1 MTTTARADRATAH
14 RILLAAVVAVVA
26 VVAALGSVHPMFL
39 ADDWGHV
46 GEAAWS
52 RRGGLYLRPVVDLS
66 FWVDRSVHG
75 LGSARG
81 FHATNLVLQA
91 LNGVL
96 VYLLALRLG
105 RVGDERDRTL
115 AFLAAAGA
123 GLWVLLSGHAN
134 AVSWVVGRGDL
145 LATAFVLA
153 SFWWYLR
160 HRERG
165 DRRSLAVALG
175 CYQVAVFAKETVLA
189 WPLALVAFEA
199 CLLLLAPGP
208 APLARRVRS
217 LLAPALFVVPVAV
230 NLAVRTVLDIRS
242 SGDLTGFD
250 PTRLAPRAFQ
260 HLMRSLL
267 PAEAFEGTASL
278 WRNDLVQLAVLAA
291 VVGGLAWAHLRREPG
306 DPLPARTI
314 ALGAMFLAVIA
325 PASQKAESLL
335 TSDLATRLNHLP
347 SALVAIALVLVVRQ
361 AWSRST
367 RRGLVA
373 VAVVVALATVNLVA
387 LQHRNREWR
396 AAGDTTASIL
406 DGIGR
411 IAGTGEGPFEG
422 PLLVVG
428 LPDRVGDAY
437 VFRNGFRDALRLR
450 GVERTFAVAVAGAS
464 VLPLD
469 DDRNRVEVARD
480 GDALVFTAAPG
491 GWYRLLDRPP
501 LFATEALGPASF
513 RLSAD
518 PAARVVVW
526 SRGRL
531 RPVDELLGAPGRG

>member
-14 RILLAAVVAVVA
+14 RTLLAATVAVAA

-66 FWVDRSVHG
+66 FWLDRSVHG

-81 FHATNLVLQA
+81 FHVTNLALHA

-115 AFLAAAGA
+115 PFLAAAGA
-123 GLWVLLSGHAN
+123 GFWVVLSGHAN

-145 LATAFVLA
+145 LATAFVLG

-165 DRRSLAVALG
+165 DPRSLAAALG

-208 APLARRVRS
+208 APPARRVRA
-217 LLAPALFVVPVAV
+217 LCTPLLFVGPVVV

-267 PAEAFEGTASL
+267 PAEAFEATAPL
-278 WRNDLVQLAVLAA
+278 WRSDLVQLAVLAA
-291 VVGGLAWAHLRREPG
+291 VAGGLAWGHLRREPG

-314 ALGAMFLAVIA
+314 ALGAMFVAVIA

-347 SALVAIALVLVVRQ
+347 SALVVLAAVLVLVQV
-361 AWSRST
+361 WSRAP
-367 RRGLVA
+367 RLRFVAAAVA
-373 VAVVVALATVNLVA
+373 VALAAANLVA

-396 AAGDTTASIL
+396 AAGDVTASIL
-406 DGIGR
+406 DDVER
-411 IAGTGEGPFEG
+411 RAGTGEGP
-422 PLLVVG
+422 LLVVA

-437 VFRNGFRDALRLR
+437 VFRNGFRDALRVR
-450 GVERTFAVAVAGAS
+450 GVERTFAVAVADSSVVPSTGARD
-464 VLPLD
+464 PIG
-469 DDRNRVEVARD
+469 VARD
-480 GDALVFTAAPG
+480 GDALVFTAAAG
-491 GWYRLLDRPP
+491 GWYRLADHPG
-501 LFATEALGPASF
+501 LFETEALGPASF

-526 SRGRL
+526 SQGRL
-531 RPVDELLGAPGRG
+531 RPVDELLGAAGGG